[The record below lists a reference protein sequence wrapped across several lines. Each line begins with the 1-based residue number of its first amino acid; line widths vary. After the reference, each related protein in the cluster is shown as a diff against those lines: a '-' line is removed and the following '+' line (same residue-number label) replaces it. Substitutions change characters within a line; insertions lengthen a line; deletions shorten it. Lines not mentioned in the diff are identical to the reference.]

1 MNQRLT
7 FHSGLALSEARQFAQ
22 LKAKQLINKT
32 TALLGSSLNP
42 VTFYAAA
49 GENASH
55 REG

>member
-7 FHSGLALSEARQFAQ
+7 FLSGLALSEARQFAQ
-22 LKAKQLINKT
+22 LKAKQLINTT

-49 GENASH
+49 GKNASH